1 MNPSTLADLTK
12 LAIDANKLNCSAL
25 PKQLQ
30 PVQCPFCDMLTW
42 HRDHIENHIKAI
54 DQEYIDAKEMLEEQD
69 EYDDNILADTI
80 EQSGTDYDY

>member
-1 MNPSTLADLTK
+1 MNPFTLADLTK
-12 LAIDANKLNCSAL
+12 QAIDANKLNCSA
-25 PKQLQ
+25 QLQ

-69 EYDDNILADTI
+69 EYDDILADTI
-80 EQSGTDYDY
+80 EHRL